1 MWIVDKVVEKH
12 AFVSPWESSDQAMVI
27 KDKNMCSYDIP
38 AIDQPSA
45 VVFEFFHSKNRR
57 RRDPILLPVKKDLS
71 TDLRIASV
79 CYVTGRLICTW
90 GARAIVDF
98 SHFPTDGTAR

>member
-1 MWIVDKVVEKH
+1 MVEKH

-45 VVFEFFHSKNRR
+45 VVFEFFHSKNRH
-57 RRDPILLPVKKDLS
+57 RRDPVLLPVKRDLS

-79 CYVTGRLICTW
+79 CYVTGRLICIC
-90 GARAIVDF
+90 GARAIIDF